1 MAATWKPMV
10 IPTPKQPFHQK
21 NYFLILSQ
29 PTNPKSQKASKTDKK
44 TQKKKKQFIIIS
56 L

>member
-21 NYFLILSQ
+21 KIIFLFCH
-29 PTNPKSQKASKTDKK
+29 NPQTQNPRKRQKRTKRR
-44 TQKKKKQFIIIS
+44 KKKNNS
-56 L
+56 